1 MALSQD
7 KISSIFESTNTA
19 RRRLSF
25 GATRG
30 LPLVVKHVKP
40 IKVGGS
46 WLTNEF
52 GPDKCLIPKAQPE
65 VGTANTP
72 VLRET
77 DSWVG
82 RKLGGFDLTSRGF
95 DQLAK
100 LLTLLF
106 GDRSQ
111 EVLNLRDAFPHKRHD
126 GHIRNPGDPGV
137 ADELKVQRSQSLGLV
152 GITRTRG
159 LPFQQT
165 PHAV

>member
-25 GATRG
+25 RATSG

-52 GPDKCLIPKAQPE
+52 GSDECLVPKAQSE
-65 VGTANTP
+65 MGTADAP

-77 DSWVG
+77 DSWVRRELG
-82 RKLGGFDLTSRGF
+82 RFDLTGRGF

-100 LLTLLF
+100 FLTLLF
-106 GDRSQ
+106 RDRSQ
-111 EVLNLRDAFPHKRHD
+111 
-126 GHIRNPGDPGV
+126 
-137 ADELKVQRSQSLGLV
+137 
-152 GITRTRG
+152 
-159 LPFQQT
+159 
-165 PHAV
+165 